1 MIFVVL
7 GTWGMPFIRPL
18 KEIEQ
23 AVLNGVIKERILI
36 QSGNTSFA
44 SPHMESVPFFGKEEF
59 ERTYDQAS
67 LIICQAGVGSIML
80 GLKKSKRVIAI
91 ARRAIFHEHID
102 DHQLEILYVFEKLG
116 AILRWNG
123 DGDLGGVLARAN
135 AFVSAGYPFA
145 REKISGAIL
154 DYLRKNVQVS

>member
-7 GTWGMPFIRPL
+7 GTWEMPFIRPL
-18 KEIEQ
+18 KELEQ

-36 QSGNTSFA
+36 QSGNTAFA
-44 SPHMESVPFFGKEEF
+44 SPHMELVPFFGKEEF

-80 GLKKSKRVIAI
+80 GLKKSKKVIAI
-91 ARRAIFHEHID
+91 ARRAIFNEHID
-102 DHQLEILYVFEKLG
+102 DHQLEILYVFERLG
-116 AILRWNG
+116 SILRWNG
-123 DGDLGGVLARAN
+123 DGDLGEALARAN
-135 AFVSAGYPFA
+135 AFVPTTYPFA

-154 DYLRKNVQVS
+154 DYLSKNVQMR